1 MGIFNPGAMVWG
13 WIIDGVKHLLGKFK
27 DAASGIVGKVLS
39 TFGLTTITLEAVLPN
54 LKAFVLQYT
63 GGITGQAADLLGY
76 LGVGTAISMILSAL
90 TVRMA
95 WKVFIVPKSIAD
107 QLTGGGS

>member
-1 MGIFNPGAMVWG
+1 MGGMVWE
-13 WIIDGVKHLLGKFK
+13 WIAKGVVHLIGKLK
-27 DAASGIVGKVLS
+27 DAASGIVGKVLA
-39 TFGLTTITLEAVLPN
+39 TFGLTTVSFEAVLPN
-54 LKAFVLQYT
+54 LKAYVLQFT

-76 LGVGTAISMILSAL
+76 LGVGQAMSMILSAL

-107 QLTGGGS
+107 QLGGGGQ